1 MVAKTLYPWCQAP
14 GLDPGFLSARCKC
27 LEILRRL
34 SPLGRNQY
42 NIGALIIRIGF
53 WAHYMKE
60 ATMDYQLFAITPAAF
75 RKLPVLELVLVLVLA
90 LVLVLVLV

>member
-1 MVAKTLYPWCQAP
+1 MLAKTLYPWCQAP

-42 NIGALIIRIGF
+42 NIGALINRVLGPLYYN
-53 WAHYMKE
+53 HNKE
-60 ATMDYQLFAITPAAF
+60 TPKIAQVIIKAPIIEG
-75 RKLPVLELVLVLVLA
+75 LPQ
-90 LVLVLVLV
+90 